1 MKSLLTA
8 TVLFAF
14 QVTALF
20 AAPEAEV
27 EVKEG
32 STTIDVIPLAAAS
45 KSAGQS
51 IAGWISENSVNLMWL
66 GIGAAISFAIAVV
79 IFIIVRWMLSGVA
92 KKRNSEAGRLLAEK
106 LPLPVGVGFFIL
118 GLLGAAARVLA
129 ALGPEPRTI
138 LLRGIWALFAFT
150 VLWGLFACIAVLDG
164 VLRKRVIDGKTN
176 LNLLLIDLIRKTLKV
191 LLLVIALLFIFQNIL
206 GLNVTTLLAGAG
218 VVGLAVAFAAQNT
231 VANFISSIMV
241 IMDKP
246 FAVGDRVKINGV
258 DGCVEEVG
266 LRSTRIRAL
275 DGNQIALPNSMVADN
290 AIENISRRPTLK
302 YAFDLTLTY
311 STSPDKVRE
320 AIKLLHEIL
329 DKRPEFD
336 MAAQPPLIFFGEFR
350 DWALAVNVVCWFNCD
365 WGTFLQARNDINF
378 EILEKFSKAG
388 IDFAFPTSTTYL
400 AGCPA
405 EPVAVKTEQPS
416 K

>member
-1 MKSLLTA
+1 MKSLLVTA
-8 TVLFAF
+8 VLFGF
-14 QVTALF
+14 QATALF

-27 EVKEG
+27 EIKDGGATV
-32 STTIDVIPLAAAS
+32 DVIPLSAARETVTQ
-45 KSAGQS
+45 SAG
-51 IAGWISENSVNLMWL
+51 WLRDNSMNLLWF
-66 GIGAAISFAIAVV
+66 GIGAAISLAIAV
-79 IFIIVRWMLSGVA
+79 IVFFVLRGILSGIA
-92 KKRNSEAGRLLAEK
+92 KKRGGNSGKLLAKK
-106 LPLPVGVGFFIL
+106 LPLPVGTAFFIL
-118 GLLGAAARVLA
+118 GLLGSSAKVLA
-129 ALGPEPRTI
+129 AMSEEPRNI
-138 LLRGIWALFAFT
+138 LLRAIWALFAFS
-150 VLWGLFACIAVLDG
+150 VLWCLFAGIAVLDG
-164 VLRKRVIDGKTN
+164 VLRKRVLDGKTN
-176 LNLLLIDLIRKTLKV
+176 LNQLLIDLIRKTLKV

-206 GLNVTTLLAGAG
+206 GLDVTTLLAGAG
-218 VVGLAVAFAAQNT
+218 VIGLAVAFAAQNT

-246 FAVGDRVKINGV
+246 FAVGDRIKVNGV

-266 LRSTRIRAL
+266 LRSTRIRSL
-275 DGNQIALPNSMVADN
+275 DGNQFALPNSMLADN

-311 STSPDKVRE
+311 STTPEKVRE
-320 AIKLLHEIL
+320 AIRLTHEIL

-336 MAAQPPLIFFGEFR
+336 MKNQPPLIFFGEFR
-350 DWALAVNVVCWFNCD
+350 DWALAVNVICWFNCD
-365 WGTFLQARNDINF
+365 WNAFLQARNDINF
-378 EILEKFSKAG
+378 EILEKFGKAG